1 MTIRNNLLILFSF
14 FLYSSLIFGFVYGE
28 DFNGGAKDDFFTI
41 ITNAKLFILDY
52 KYYIL
57 NYDELLDRNSPIITI
72 IIAKLIEIGLEIP
85 TIQLIFLHISLFL
98 CFYFYKCLK
107 VIFYDAD
114 RLGLKY
120 LSLIVFLSPT
130 FRAISIWPHSRII
143 GLLFF
148 TISLYYFLKFRFKKK
163 KFSYILVNNFFLA
176 ISSYFSPNFSIFA
189 LYFFIEY
196 LNYYKLKIEIFYYI
210 IFSIFLAFPAF
221 YYLFILDVFF
231 IFAGGTPGSEE
242 YLKNYLVISYLSNK
256 ILIIS
261 SIIFFYLIPI
271 IIIKKEIWT
280 KIKFDKFLLI
290 IFLFFIINI
299 AFFDYKIEFT
309 GGGIFF
315 KFSNIFFSNN
325 IFFYVI
331 AFISFYFIYLKYI
344 NFNNLLIIFILL
356 ISNPQLS
363 IYHKYYDPLLLILFF
378 SIFKINLSKS
388 YFNFTNLSIVYLFY
402 FTLIIVSFYKV
413 NFIN

>member
-85 TIQLIFLHISLFL
+85 TIQLIFLHIGLLL

-114 RLGLKY
+114 KLGLKY

-163 KFSYILVNNFFLA
+163 KFSYIF
-176 ISSYFSPNFSIFA
+176 
-189 LYFFIEY
+189 
-196 LNYYKLKIEIFYYI
+196 
-210 IFSIFLAFPAF
+210 
-221 YYLFILDVFF
+221 
-231 IFAGGTPGSEE
+231 
-242 YLKNYLVISYLSNK
+242 
-256 ILIIS
+256 
-261 SIIFFYLIPI
+261 
-271 IIIKKEIWT
+271 
-280 KIKFDKFLLI
+280 
-290 IFLFFIINI
+290 
-299 AFFDYKIEFT
+299 
-309 GGGIFF
+309 
-315 KFSNIFFSNN
+315 
-325 IFFYVI
+325 
-331 AFISFYFIYLKYI
+331 
-344 NFNNLLIIFILL
+344 
-356 ISNPQLS
+356 QL
-363 IYHKYYDPLLLILFF
+363 
-378 SIFKINLSKS
+378 
-388 YFNFTNLSIVYLFY
+388 
-402 FTLIIVSFYKV
+402 
-413 NFIN
+413 

>member
-1 MTIRNNLLILFSF
+1 MTSRNNLLIFFSI
-14 FLYSSLIFGFVYGE
+14 FLYLSLIFGFVFGE
-28 DFNGGAKDDFFTI
+28 DFNGGAKSDFFTI
-41 ITNAKLFILDY
+41 IKNAKLFILDY
-52 KYYIL
+52 KYYLL
-57 NYDELLDRNSPIITI
+57 NYDELLDRNSPIIVV

-85 TIQLIFLHISLFL
+85 TIQLIFLHINLFL
-98 CFYFYKCLK
+98 CVYFYKSLK
-107 VIFYDAD
+107 IIFYDTD
-114 RLGLKY
+114 KLGLKY

-148 TISLYYFLKFRFKKK
+148 TISLYYFLKFKFKKK
-163 KFSYILVNNFFLA
+163 NFSYVLTNSFFLA
-176 ISSYFSPNFSIFA
+176 IGSYFSPNFSIFA

-196 LNYYKLKIEIFYYI
+196 LIYYKLKKELFYYI

-231 IFAGGTPGSEE
+231 IFTGGTPGSEE
-242 YLKNYLVISYLSNK
+242 YLKNYSVISYLSNK

-271 IIIKKEIWT
+271 IFTKKEVWT
-280 KIKFDKFLLI
+280 KIKFDRYLLL
-290 IFLFFIINI
+290 IFLFFILNI
-299 AFFDYKIEFT
+299 VFFDYKIEFT

-315 KFSNIFFSNN
+315 KFSNILFSNN
-325 IFFYVI
+325 IFFYLM
-331 AFISFYFIYLKYI
+331 AFVSFYFIYLKYI
-344 NFNNLLIIFILL
+344 NFNNFLIIFILL

-378 SIFKINLSKS
+378 TIFKINLSKS
-388 YFNFTNLSIVYLFY
+388 YFNFTNLSILYLFY
-402 FTLIIVSFYKV
+402 FALMIVSFFKV
-413 NFIN
+413 NFY